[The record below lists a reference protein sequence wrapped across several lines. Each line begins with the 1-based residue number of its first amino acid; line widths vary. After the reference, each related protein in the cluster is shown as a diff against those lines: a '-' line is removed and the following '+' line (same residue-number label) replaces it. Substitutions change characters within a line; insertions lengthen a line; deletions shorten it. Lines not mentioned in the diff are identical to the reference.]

1 MCGESRIYSRVLV
14 VLAFVLLAGCVSGP
28 KEAVEEEESA
38 LTTVSM
44 VDGNPHIVVLD
55 FSGKTHKEVGVEY
68 GKWIK
73 ENYPNYSSDMSKYYE
88 SLLYFFQ
95 SRAGVEITD
104 EDVSQRLAEIR
115 PNVPQKYIDEVE
127 GIAEGLGEP
136 GFADV
141 LLKINLFSD
150 IGRPASCSGFAAY
163 SGFTGSGKTIMGRNF
178 DWYGFDALQEY
189 SGVTVFRNQEGK
201 NDFANIGYL
210 GIVSVASGV
219 NEKNL
224 GLHVQDCGTRE
235 NFTVSGK
242 YPYTFSVREALE
254 DYDSVDYALEF
265 YNSREYSYSH
275 IVLFFDELDAL
286 VLEKAANLGGDG
298 TTTNAVR
305 VSSSEDVRTPWG
317 LPERIAL
324 TNHYEIDSMDSKA
337 YSGGIHARTQERFL
351 RIKELLSGYSAENPL
366 DAEDAQKIMS
376 DSQVAFLINAS
387 SPSDSE
393 ETMYSYVYDTANRAL
408 YYWYI
413 AGKGEHILYEEYNLF
428 GELHGC

>member
-1 MCGESRIYSRVLV
+1 MCGKSRNYSRVLV
-14 VLAFVLLAGCVSGP
+14 VLAFILLAGCISGP
-28 KEAVEEEESA
+28 GEPVEDEESA
-38 LTTVSM
+38 LTTVST
-44 VDGNPHIVVLD
+44 VNGNPHVIVLD
-55 FSGKTHKEVGVEY
+55 FSGKPHREVGIAY
-68 GKWIK
+68 GEWIK
-73 ENYPNYSSDMSKYYE
+73 ENYPNYSSDMTEYYG

-104 EDVSQRLAEIR
+104 DTVSERLADIK
-115 PNVPQKYIDEVE
+115 PNVPQEYIDEIE

-136 GFADV
+136 EFADV

-163 SGFTGSGKTIMGRNF
+163 SEFTDSGKTIMGRNF

-189 SGVTVFRNQEGK
+189 SGVTVFKNQEGK

-224 GLHVQDCGTRE
+224 GMHVQDCGTRE
-235 NFTVSGK
+235 NFTVSGR

-254 DYDSVDYALEF
+254 DYDSVDPALDF

-275 IVLFFDELDAL
+275 IVLFFDALDAL

-298 TTTNAVR
+298 TVTTAVR
-305 VSSSEDVRTPWG
+305 TSDSEDVRTPWG
-317 LPERIAL
+317 LPDRIAL
-324 TNHYEIDSMDSKA
+324 TNHYEITSMDSKA

-351 RIKELLSGYSAENPL
+351 RIKELLSGHGAGNPL
-366 DAEDAQKIMS
+366 DAEDAQRIMS
-376 DSQVAFLINAS
+376 DGQVAFLVNAS
-387 SPSDSE
+387 SSADSE
-393 ETMYSYVYDTANRAL
+393 ETMYSYVYDTADKAL
-408 YYWYI
+408 YFWYI
-413 AGKGEHILYEEYNLF
+413 AEKGEPVVYKKYNLF
-428 GELHGC
+428 P

>member
-1 MCGESRIYSRVLV
+1 MCGESRIYPGILF
-14 VLAFVLLAGCVSGP
+14 VLAFALVAGCVSGP
-28 KEAVEEEESA
+28 EEAAVAEESA
-38 LTTVSM
+38 LPAVSM

-55 FSGKTHKEVGVEY
+55 FSGKTHREVGVEY

-73 ENYPNYSSDMSKYYE
+73 GNYPNYSSDMTEYYE

-95 SRAGVEITD
+95 SRAGVNITD
-104 EDVSQRLAEIR
+104 EDVSDRLAEIR
-115 PNVPQKYIDEVE
+115 PNVPQEYIDEVE

-136 GFADV
+136 EFADV

-163 SGFTGSGKTIMGRNF
+163 SEYTDTGKTIMGRNF

-189 SGVTVFRNQEGK
+189 SGITVFRNQEGK

-235 NFTVSGK
+235 NFTVSGR

-286 VLEKAANLGGDG
+286 VLEKAANLGSDG
-298 TTTNAVR
+298 TTEYAVR
-305 VSSSEDVRTPWG
+305 TSDSEDVRTPWG

-324 TNHYEIDSMDSKA
+324 TNHYEITSMDSKA
-337 YSGGIHARTQERFL
+337 YSGGIHARTQERLL
-351 RIKELLSGYSAENPL
+351 RMRELLSGYSAENPL
-366 DAEDAQKIMS
+366 DAGDAQGIMS
-376 DSQVAFLINAS
+376 DGQVAFLVNAS

-393 ETMYSYVYDTANRAL
+393 ETMYSYVYDTADGSL

-413 AGKGEHILYEEYNLF
+413 AEKGEPVVYKKYNLF
-428 GELHGC
+428 S